1 MIEKIYVYE
10 SDSTDPYYN
19 LAIEK
24 QLLNRVRTGMC
35 ILYLWQNKN
44 TVVIGRNQNPWVE
57 CRGELLKNEGGKLAR
72 RLSGGG
78 AVFHD
83 LGNLNFTFLLP
94 ESDFDLNRQLK
105 VIQHA
110 CGKFNITAEFSGRND
125 LLVDGMKFSGNAFY
139 HTGDAAYHHGTFLVN
154 ADMDKL
160 SRYLSPSAAKLKSK
174 GVQSVRSRVTNLKN
188 YASTLNCEIL
198 KDALKDSFAKIYGMP
213 CSPIQLSDNDYSQ
226 AALFEKQF
234 SSWEWNYGTPLPFDF
249 TCNEHFAWG
258 NISMQLAVKNGI
270 VQSAKVYTDA
280 MDWNLP
286 TTIEAKLS
294 GIPFDTESIVN
305 AISQCNSVSD
315 TVKKDICQM
324 IKSQN
329 I

>member
-1 MIEKIYVYE
+1 MIEEIYVYE
-10 SDSTDPYYN
+10 SSSTNPYFN

-24 QLLNRVRTGMC
+24 QLLNRVKTGMC

-57 CRGELLKNEGGKLAR
+57 CRGELLKKEGGKLAR

-110 CGKFNITAEFSGRND
+110 CEKFGITAEFSGRND

-139 HTGDAAYHHGTFLVN
+139 HTGDAAYHHGTLLIN

-174 GVQSVRSRVTNLKN
+174 GVQSVRSRVTNLQN
-188 YASTLNCEIL
+188 YAPTLNCEIL
-198 KDALKDSFAKIYGMP
+198 KDALKDSFAKVYGLS
-213 CSPIQLSDNDYSQ
+213 CIPIELSNNDYRQ
-226 AALFEKQF
+226 VTLFEEQF
-234 SSWEWNYGTPLPFDF
+234 SSWEWNFGTPLPFDF
-249 TCNEHFAWG
+249 TCNEHFPWG
-258 NISMQLAVKNGI
+258 NISLQLAVKNGI
-270 VQSAKVYTDA
+270 IQSAKVFTDA
-280 MDWNLP
+280 MDWDLP
-286 TTIEAKLS
+286 TTIETNLP
-294 GIPFDTESIVN
+294 GIPFDTKSIIDTLSRCDT
-305 AISQCNSVSD
+305 ISDSIRQ
-315 TVKKDICQM
+315 DICQM
-324 IKSQN
+324 IIAQN